1 MKPLDIAELVALAAV
16 WGASFLFMRI
26 AAPEFGPLALTALR
40 VAGATLFLLP
50 LLAWRGAFGPL
61 RTHWKAMAVVGIAN
75 SALPFT
81 LFTIAALAINAGL
94 SAILNS
100 TAPLWGA
107 AIAALWLHDRLTLS
121 RAVGLAVGFAGV
133 LFLAW
138 DKASFRS
145 GEHGV
150 SAGLAVVCCLLAT
163 ACYGFAAN
171 YTKHALGGVN
181 PLAVAA
187 GSQLAA
193 ALALALP
200 AAWTWP
206 AAMPGAGAWSAVA
219 VLAVVCTGIA
229 YLMYFRLI
237 ARLGPSRAISVTFLI
252 PLFGTLWGALFLGET
267 ITGAM
272 LVGGVVI
279 LAGTALVT
287 GVVTLPSVGRRRAA

>member
-1 MKPLDIAELVALAAV
+1 MSDLAELVALAAL

-50 LLAWRGAFGPL
+50 LLAWHGQTALL
-61 RTHWKAMAVVGIAN
+61 RTHWRVVAVVGLVN

-100 TAPLWGA
+100 TAPLWA
-107 AIAALWLHDRLTLS
+107 AVIGTLWLHDRLSAS
-121 RAVGLAVGFAGV
+121 RVLGLAIGFAGV

-138 DKASFRS
+138 DKASFTS
-145 GEHGV
+145 GAHGV
-150 SAGLAVVCCLLAT
+150 SAGMALAACLAAT

-171 YTKHALGGVN
+171 YTKHALQGVP
-181 PLAVAA
+181 PLAVAT

-193 ALALALP
+193 TVLLAAPALSYAP
-200 AAWTWP
+200 TT
-206 AAMPGAGAWSAVA
+206 MPSGTAWSAVLGLA
-219 VLAVVCTGIA
+219 VLCTGIA

-252 PLFGTLWGALFLGET
+252 PLFGALWGALFLGEAVT
-267 ITGAM
+267 PAMWAGGA
-272 LVGGVVI
+272 VI
-279 LAGTALVT
+279 LVGTALVT
-287 GVVTLPSVGRRRAA
+287 GVVTLPVAPRKVS

>member
-1 MKPLDIAELVALAAV
+1 VDIAELVALAAL
-16 WGASFLFMRI
+16 WGGSFLFMRI

-50 LLAWRGAFGPL
+50 LLAWRGQTALL
-61 RTHWKAMAVVGIAN
+61 RTHWKAVAVVGLVN

-81 LFTIAALAINAGL
+81 LFTLAALAINAGL

-100 TAPLWGA
+100 TAPLWA
-107 AIAALWLHDRLTLS
+107 AVIGALWLQDRLSAS
-121 RAVGLAVGFAGV
+121 RVLGLAIGFAGV

-138 DKASFRS
+138 DKASFRP

-150 SAGLAVVCCLLAT
+150 SAGVAIAACIAAT
-163 ACYGFAAN
+163 LCYGFAAN
-171 YTKHALGGVN
+171 YTKRKLQGVP

-193 ALALALP
+193 AVLLAAP
-200 AAWTWP
+200 ARATWP
-206 AAMPGAGAWSAVA
+206 ATMPSAGAWWSLL
-219 VLAVVCTGIA
+219 VLAVLCTGVA

-252 PLFGTLWGALFLGET
+252 PLFGALWGALFLGEAVT
-267 ITGAM
+267 PAMWLGGA
-272 LVGGVVI
+272 VI
-279 LAGTALVT
+279 LVGTALVT
-287 GVVTLPSVGRRRAA
+287 GVVTLPVAQRKVS